1 MAGRQQVHYFRIG
14 LFLIISIVVLIGLVL
29 FFNSASFLKKHV
41 LVETYFNESVQGLAM
56 GSPVKYRG
64 ITIGHVKDIGLL
76 NHEYNLSPS
85 MLNEDRYV
93 YVLISINSSFLTDI
107 PPDRLQEQLTRDVQ
121 QGLRAKLGML
131 DLTGNAY
138 IEINFMNPKQ
148 NPSLPIYWR
157 PKHYYIPST
166 VSVLTRFTDNAQT
179 LLQNLQAV
187 NFQKFFTE
195 ADALIA
201 TTNQT
206 MKTADKTAQSI
217 SRATQS
223 FDTATQS
230 LDRLL

>member
-1 MAGRQQVHYFRIG
+1 MSGRQKVHYFRIG
-14 LFLIISIVVLIGLVL
+14 LFLIVSVIVLIGLIL
-29 FFNSASFLKKHV
+29 FFNSSSFLKKHV
-41 LVETYFNESVQGLAM
+41 LVETYFNESVQGLVV

-64 ITIGHVKDIGLL
+64 ITIGHIKDIGLL
-76 NHEYNLSPS
+76 NHEYALSPS
-85 MLNEDRYV
+85 TLNEDRYI
-93 YVLISINSSFLTDI
+93 YVLISIDSSFLTDI
-107 PPDRLQEQLTRDVQ
+107 PPEQMQERLTRDVQ

-138 IEINFMNPKQ
+138 IELNFMNPKQ
-148 NPSLPIYWR
+148 NPPLPIYWR

-201 TTNQT
+201 TTKQT
-206 MKTADKTAQSI
+206 MQTASHAI
-217 SRATQS
+217 I
-223 FDTATQS
+223 
-230 LDRLL
+230 